1 MIPITP
7 ADPLSHSADLIAE
20 NVAKLRA
27 LFPELVTEG
36 EHGHSINVDIL
47 KQLVGDQT
55 VTDADE
61 KYGLNWHGKRQARRL
76 ALTPSAG
83 TLRPAKAE
91 SVDWDATQ
99 NLMIEGDNLEVLKL
113 LKKSY
118 AGKVKMIYIDPPYNT
133 GKDFVYRDAFSQ
145 TLRGYQSSSG
155 QLDEMGKMLEQ
166 NLPSSGHYHSRW
178 LSMIYPR
185 LIVARELLTE
195 DGLIY
200 ISIDDNELSRLLSI
214 CDQIFGSDNAIE
226 VYIWE
231 STSRPD
237 NSSALERENGQYVVC
252 YARSKNAVDQLI
264 GQESGSSGLP
274 SLTKSSMKSTALT
287 FPAETVEFGISD
299 GFYSSGVM
307 SSGYE
312 LLTNVEVKHGTN
324 ANPFSIKGRVIWSQ
338 SNLDQ
343 ELQDGTR
350 IIIKTDGFIPYTK
363 KATTSYLAPNTLIPS
378 DRAKDVLH
386 ANKQVVELMG
396 SNVFTHPKPT
406 NLIEYLIGNIPDK
419 EFTVLDFFAGSGTTG
434 DAVFRINNEDGG
446 ARSFVA
452 VQLPEHLPT
461 ALEKATDAA
470 KPALRNALTLLKEL
484 HKPPLLSELTKE
496 RLRRAG
502 AKIKADNP
510 DYQGDTGFRVFKLDE
525 SNHAIWDPNRD
536 DLAASV
542 NAFTDPIKPGR
553 SDEDVLYELL
563 LKMGLDLCVPIE
575 ERDIAGVQV
584 SSVANG
590 TLFVCLAREINR
602 DVALALGK
610 GIPDWRKELGT
621 IGTSTAIFR
630 DAAFTDN
637 NAKTNLTETLKQWGI
652 KEVRSL

>member
-1 MIPITP
+1 MQPITP
-7 ADPLSHSADLIAE
+7 TDPLARSADLIAE

-36 EHGHSINVDIL
+36 ERGYSVNVDVL

-91 SVDWDATQ
+91 SVDWDTTQ

-133 GKDFVYRDAFSQ
+133 GKEFIYDDDFSDA
-145 TLRGYQSSSG
+145 LRSYLNKVGGSKEGMRTSSNGDSSG
-155 QLDEMGKMLEQ
+155 RFHT
-166 NLPSSGHYHSRW
+166 NW
-178 LSMIYPR
+178 ANMIYPR
-185 LIVARELLTE
+185 LLIAKELLE
-195 DGLIY
+195 SDGSVY
-200 ISIDDNELSRLLSI
+200 ISIDDHEYTHLRLLCNEVFGEENFVASVVWQKVYSSKNSAKHFSWDHDYI
-214 CDQIFGSDNAIE
+214 VHYAKQIDNYKVNLLPRSDAARSRYTNRDDDDRGDWKSVDLTGRNKYSKGEYTIVGPTGRNFKPSTGRYWVIAEEAFWKLDADNRIWWGEDKSAMPSQKKFISEVQQGVVPSTLWKYKEVGHTQDAKRALTEHVKFQKSGNVLNSVKPPTLIQRMLLLSTDISSNDLVVDFFGGSGSTAHGVMYQNQLDGGNRRCITVQIPEQLQHEGESFNTIFGMSMQRI
-226 VYIWE
+226 
-231 STSRPD
+231 
-237 NSSALERENGQYVVC
+237 
-252 YARSKNAVDQLI
+252 RSVSEKIRSED
-264 GQESGSSGLP
+264 S
-274 SLTKSSMKSTALT
+274 K
-287 FPAETVEFGISD
+287 GI
-299 GFYSSGVM
+299 
-307 SSGYE
+307 
-312 LLTNVEVKHGTN
+312 
-324 ANPFSIKGRVIWSQ
+324 
-338 SNLDQ
+338 
-343 ELQDGTR
+343 
-350 IIIKTDGFIPYTK
+350 
-363 KATTSYLAPNTLIPS
+363 
-378 DRAKDVLH
+378 
-386 ANKQVVELMG
+386 
-396 SNVFTHPKPT
+396 
-406 NLIEYLIGNIPDK
+406 
-419 EFTVLDFFAGSGTTG
+419 
-434 DAVFRINNEDGG
+434 
-446 ARSFVA
+446 
-452 VQLPEHLPT
+452 
-461 ALEKATDAA
+461 
-470 KPALRNALTLLKEL
+470 
-484 HKPPLLSELTKE
+484 
-496 RLRRAG
+496 
-502 AKIKADNP
+502 
-510 DYQGDTGFRVFKLDE
+510 DTGFRVFKLDE
-525 SNHAIWDPNRD
+525 SNHAVWDPNRD

-652 KEVRSL
+652 SEVRSL